1 MCDILLY
8 NNKNTLRIMDIFDS
22 VILLY
27 FYEYLLSVK
36 RKNCMHKN
44 RTNKR
49 NI

>member
-1 MCDILLY
+1 
-8 NNKNTLRIMDIFDS
+8 MDIFDS

-49 NI
+49 YI